1 MLSAKVGHKEVA
13 IPIIVFGSP
22 KGGVGKSTAA
32 VILATQLAESG
43 ASVTIIDADPNK
55 PVSRWAKRPGK
66 PHNLILIDS
75 VTEQTIIRT
84 IDEAARKTAFV
95 IVDLEG
101 TASMMVVYAISRA
114 DLVVIPTSASLLD
127 AVEAVAA
134 VQLVQ
139 RQEEAFRVKIPSA
152 VLFTKTSAAIR
163 TRTLT
168 SIEEELAQN
177 DVPVFNTR
185 LHEREAFR
193 SIFSFGGTLS
203 SLDPKNVRNIPAA
216 VENAQAFA
224 AEVIRMLKVQQVREV
239 A

>member
-1 MLSAKVGHKEVA
+1 MPVITMA
-13 IPIIVFGSP
+13 SP
-22 KGGVGKSTAA
+22 KGGCGKSTAA

-43 ASVTIIDADPNK
+43 ASVTIIDADPNR
-55 PVSRWAKRPGK
+55 PVFRWAARPGK
-66 PHNLILIDS
+66 PTNLTLVDD
-75 VTEQTIIRT
+75 VTEQTIIRA
-84 IDEAARKTAFV
+84 IDDAARKTAFV

-101 TASMMVVYAISRA
+101 TASMTAVYAISRS
-114 DLVVIPTSASLLD
+114 DLVIIPTSASLLD

-139 RQEEAFRVKIPSA
+139 RQEEAFRMKIPSA

-168 SIEEELAQN
+168 SI
-177 DVPVFNTR
+177 DVPVFTVR
-185 LHEREAFR
+185 LHEREAYR

-203 SLDPKNVRNIPAA
+203 SLNPKNVRNIPAA

-224 AEVIRMLKVQQVREV
+224 AEVIKMLKTQRAAV
-239 A
+239 AAVA

>member
-1 MLSAKVGHKEVA
+1 MPVITMA
-13 IPIIVFGSP
+13 SP

-55 PVSRWAKRPGK
+55 PVSRWARRPGK
-66 PHNLILIDS
+66 PHNLTLIDN

-84 IDEAARKTAFV
+84 IDESARKTAFV

-114 DLVVIPTSASLLD
+114 DLVIIPTSASLLD

-139 RQEEAFRVKIPSA
+139 RQEEAFRIRIPSA
-152 VLFTKTSAAIR
+152 VLFTKASAVIR
-163 TRTLT
+163 TRTLA

-177 DVPVFNTR
+177 DVPVFSTR
-185 LHEREAFR
+185 LLEREAFR
-193 SIFSFGGTLS
+193 SLFSFGGTLS
-203 SLDPKNVRNIPAA
+203 GLDPKNVRNIPAA

-224 AEVIRMLKVQQVREV
+224 AEVIRMLKAQQVREV

>member
-1 MLSAKVGHKEVA
+1 MPVITMA
-13 IPIIVFGSP
+13 SP

-55 PVSRWAKRPGK
+55 PVSRWARRLGK
-66 PHNLILIDS
+66 PHNLTLIDN

-84 IDEAARKTAFV
+84 IDESARKTAFV

-114 DLVVIPTSASLLD
+114 DLVIIPTTASLLD

-139 RQEEAFRVKIPSA
+139 RQEEAFRIRIPSA
-152 VLFTKTSAAIR
+152 VLFTKASAVIR
-163 TRTLT
+163 TRTLA

-177 DVPVFNTR
+177 DVPVFSTR
-185 LHEREAFR
+185 LLEREAFR
-193 SIFSFGGTLS
+193 SLFSFGGTLS
-203 SLDPKNVRNIPAA
+203 GLNPKNVRNIPAA

-224 AEVIRMLKVQQVREV
+224 AEVIRMLKAQQVREV

>member
-1 MLSAKVGHKEVA
+1 MPVITLA
-13 IPIIVFGSP
+13 SP

-55 PVSRWAKRPGK
+55 PVSRWASRPGK
-66 PHNLILIDS
+66 PKNLTLVEN
-75 VTEQTIIRT
+75 VTEQTIIRA
-84 IDEAARKTAFV
+84 IDDAARKTAFV

-114 DLVVIPTSASLLD
+114 DLVIIPTSASLLD
-127 AVEAVAA
+127 AVEAVSA

-139 RQEEAFRVKIPSA
+139 RQEEAFRIKIPSA

-168 SIEEELAQN
+168 SIEDELAQN
-177 DVPVFNTR
+177 EVSIFSVR

-193 SIFSFGGTLS
+193 SIFSFGGTLAN
-203 SLDPKNVRNIPAA
+203 LDPKNVRNIPAA

-224 AEVIRMLKVQQVREV
+224 AEVVNMLQTKRAAIAAV

>member
-1 MLSAKVGHKEVA
+1 MPVITMA
-13 IPIIVFGSP
+13 SP

-55 PVSRWAKRPGK
+55 PVSRWAARPPGK
-66 PHNLILIDS
+66 PQNLTLIDN
-75 VTEQTIIRT
+75 VTEQTIIRA
-84 IDEAARKTAFV
+84 IDDAARKAAFV

-101 TASMMVVYAISRA
+101 TASMTVVYAISRA

-127 AVEAVAA
+127 AVEAVSA

-139 RQEEAFRVKIPSA
+139 RQEEAFRMKIPSA

-163 TRTLT
+163 TRTLI
-168 SIEEELAQN
+168 SIEDELAAN
-177 DVPVFNTR
+177 EVRVFSTR

-193 SIFSFGGTLS
+193 SIFSYGGTLS
-203 SLDPKNVRNIPAA
+203 SLNPKNVRNIPAA

-224 AEVIRMLKVQQVREV
+224 AEVIEMLKTQKAAV
-239 A
+239 AAVA

>member
-1 MLSAKVGHKEVA
+1 M
-13 IPIIVFGSP
+13 PIITMASP

-32 VILATQLAESG
+32 VLLATQLAESG

-55 PVSRWAKRPGK
+55 PVSRWAMRPGK
-66 PHNLILIDS
+66 PHNLTLIDN

-84 IDEAARKTAFV
+84 IDDAARKTAFV

-139 RQEEAFRVKIPSA
+139 RQEEAFRIKIPCA
-152 VLFTKTSAAIR
+152 VLFTKASAAIR
-163 TRTLT
+163 TRTLA

-177 DVPVFNTR
+177 DVPVFGTR
-185 LHEREAFR
+185 LLEREAFR
-193 SIFSFGGTLS
+193 SLFSFGGTLS
-203 SLDPKNVRNIPAA
+203 GLDPKNVRNIPSA

-224 AEVIRMLKVQQVREV
+224 AEVICMLKAQQAREV